1 MINVKVKT
9 KGIRFSLP
17 VPYLFLN
24 LGISILSS
32 EFMHK
37 QMNKWVK
44 ESMKE
49 KEMSLTIPKLNKRE
63 LGKIVRELKSH
74 RGLEIVDVHAKD
86 GTEVFI
92 RL

>member
-1 MINVKVKT
+1 MLNVKVKT
-9 KGIRFSLP
+9 KGVRFSLP

-24 LGISILSS
+24 LAISILSS
-32 EFMHK
+32 EFVNK
-37 QMNKWVK
+37 QMNKWIK

-49 KEMSLTIPKLNKRE
+49 KEMSFIIPQLDKKE
-63 LGKIVRELKSH
+63 LGKIVRELKIH
-74 RGLEIVDVHAKD
+74 RGLEIVDVQAKD

>member
-9 KGIRFSLP
+9 KGVRFSLP

-32 EFMHK
+32 EFLHK
-37 QMNKWVK
+37 QMNKWIK

-49 KEMSLTIPKLNKRE
+49 KEMSFMIPQLDKKE
-63 LGKIVRELKSH
+63 LGKIVRELKKH
-74 RGLEIVDVHAKD
+74 RGLEIVDVQAKD

>member
-1 MINVKVKT
+1 MISVKVKT
-9 KGIRFSLP
+9 KGVRFSLP
-17 VPYLFLN
+17 VPYLLIN
-24 LGISILSS
+24 LGILILSS
-32 EFMHK
+32 EFLHK
-37 QMNKWVK
+37 QMNKWIK

-49 KEMSLTIPKLNKRE
+49 KEMTFTIPQLDKKE
-63 LGKIVRELKSH
+63 LGKIVKELKSH

>member
-1 MINVKVKT
+1 MINIKVKT
-9 KGIRFSLP
+9 KGVRFSLP

-24 LGISILSS
+24 LGIFILTS
-32 EFMHK
+32 EFVQK
-37 QMNKWVK
+37 QVNKWIK

-49 KEMSLTIPKLNKRE
+49 NEMPFTIPQLNKKE
-63 LGKIVRELKSH
+63 LGKIVSELKKH
-74 RGLEIVDVHAKD
+74 RGLEIVDVQAKD

>member
-1 MINVKVKT
+1 MISVKVKT
-9 KGIRFSLP
+9 KGVRFSLP
-17 VPYLFLN
+17 VPYLLIN
-24 LGISILSS
+24 LGILILSS
-32 EFMHK
+32 EFLHK
-37 QMNKWVK
+37 QMNKWIK

-49 KEMSLTIPKLNKRE
+49 KEMIFTIPQLDKKE
-63 LGKIVRELKSH
+63 LGKIVKELKSH